1 MLIERVEDFMLFN
14 PIVHKIPVVL
24 DLKVGILIGLDFE
37 LLNYVKFKF
46 GLINADTS
54 TV

>member
-24 DLKVGILIGLDFE
+24 DLKVGNLIGLDFE
-37 LLNYVKFKF
+37 LLKYVKFEF
-46 GLINADTS
+46 GFINADTRI
-54 TV
+54 V